1 MLGKLFKYDF
11 KSVSRYMLPLYAV
24 LLVTTC
30 GMKLT
35 LELSDNVV
43 VSVFRT
49 LFIVAYVISLIAIA
63 VGSVLILILR
73 FYRNLMTDEG
83 YLSFTL
89 PVTPTMHL
97 TSKLLNGFVWSVL
110 TVIAVILSVLLLFAG
125 HIGVTEFRS
134 LWDAF
139 QSILTMLHQSGV
151 SNAWLVFY
159 TAFVILGAGFGFQL
173 IVYFC
178 ISAGQLF
185 TSHRVLGA
193 FIFYF
198 IYYVVNQLGSLV
210 LLLFHQE
217 LFQQLNAS
225 TGMNAF
231 LSRYMTNAA
240 VLAIVEYV
248 VMFFLTKWLL
258 NRKLNLE

>member
-1 MLGKLFKYDF
+1 MLGKLFKYDC

-35 LELSDNVV
+35 LELSDNMVIN
-43 VSVFRT
+43 VFRM

-63 VGSVLILILR
+63 TGSAIVLLLR

-97 TSKLLNGFVWSVL
+97 VSKLLNGFFWIVL
-110 TVIAVILSVLLLFAG
+110 TLVAVILSVLLLLAG
-125 HIGVTEFRS
+125 HVGSAEWQA

-139 QSILTMLHQSGV
+139 KSILTMVQEAGV
-151 SNAWLVFY
+151 SNVWLLFYAVFI
-159 TAFVILGAGFGFQL
+159 ILGAGFGTQL
-173 IVYFC
+173 IFYFC

-185 TSHRVLGA
+185 GNHRVLGA

-198 IYYVVNQLGSLV
+198 IYYVVNQICGV
-210 LLLFHQE
+210 IMLLFNQGI
-217 LFQQLNAS
+217 LFQPDTTSEMAS
-225 TGMNAF
+225 ILTRF
-231 LSRYMTNAA
+231 LTCAG
-240 VLAIVEYV
+240 VFAIVEYV
-248 VMFFLTKWLL
+248 ALFFITRWLL